1 MFEESPLKYFRDQYK
16 NPDKYEYGRPTSNEG
31 AVFTGEDKEET
42 ENKEGNLETKSPD
55 KVFGPS
61 GLSFQQTIELIKTT
75 GLKEEFKDNAEEMAI
90 IENRRQAILG
100 FLSKILED
108 VGNYISQINYLQ
120 IQKAASYDDI
130 NQYQSTIK
138 HADDLRSKFHNK
150 LITDLKIAMRLININ
165 FNADFPE
172 ADRVEEEAKMPDR
185 KNLTKEELK
194 NILDQREYQHFPHP
208 VGIFM
213 DFSKAPKDP
222 QGEREYI
229 AHWAF
234 QLYTGLSVLNSDINQ
249 H

>member
-1 MFEESPLKYFRDQYK
+1 MINESPLKYFRDQQK
-16 NPDKYEYGRPTSNEG
+16 NPDKYEYGRPATNEG
-31 AVFTGEDKEET
+31 AVFAGEET
-42 ENKEGNLETKSPD
+42 TDKLESKSPD
-55 KVFGPS
+55 KVFGQF
-61 GLSFQQTIELIKTT
+61 GQSFEKVIELIKSS
-75 GLKEEFKDNAEEMAI
+75 GLKEEFNNNLLEAAVV
-90 IENRRQAILG
+90 ENRREAILG
-100 FLSKILED
+100 FLTKILED

-130 NQYQSTIK
+130 NQYQSTIR

-150 LITDLKIAMRLININ
+150 LITDLKITMRLININ

-172 ADRVEEEAKMPDR
+172 VDRLEEEAKMPDR
-185 KNLTKEELK
+185 QNLTKKELK
-194 NILDQREYQHFPHP
+194 DILTQREYHSFPYP

-234 QLYTGLSVLNSDINQ
+234 QLYTDLSALTADIHKKN
-249 H
+249 

>member
-1 MFEESPLKYFRDQYK
+1 MINESPLKYFRDQQK
-16 NPDKYEYGRPTSNEG
+16 NPDKYEYGRPASNGG
-31 AVFTGEDKEET
+31 AVFAGEDKIES
-42 ENKEGNLETKSPD
+42 LESKSPD
-55 KVFGPS
+55 KVFGPA

-75 GLKEEFKDNAEEMAI
+75 GLKEEFKDNLTEAAI

-100 FLSKILED
+100 FLAKILED
-108 VGNYISQINYLQ
+108 TSNYIAQINYLQ
-120 IQKAASYDDI
+120 IQKAASYDDV

-150 LITDLKIAMRLININ
+150 LITDLKITMRLININ

-172 ADRVEEEAKMPDR
+172 VDRIEEESKMPDR
-185 KNLTKEELK
+185 KDLTKAELQ
-194 NILDQREYQHFPHP
+194 NILSQREYHSFPHP

-213 DFSKAPKDP
+213 DFSKSPKDP

-234 QLYTGLSVLNSDINQ
+234 QLYTDLSVLSSDINKKD
-249 H
+249 

>member
-1 MFEESPLKYFRDQYK
+1 MFEESPLKYFRDQQK
-16 NPDKYEYGRPTSNEG
+16 NPDRYAYGRPSSTDG
-31 AVFTGEDKEET
+31 AVFTGEDKEDQQD
-42 ENKEGNLETKSPD
+42 GLETKSPD
-55 KVFGPS
+55 KIFGPF

-75 GLKEEFKDNAEEMAI
+75 GLKEEFKDNVSELAI

-108 VGNYISQINYLQ
+108 VSHYISQINYLQ

-150 LITDLKIAMRLININ
+150 LITDLKITMRLININ

-172 ADRVEEEAKMPDR
+172 VDRIEEESKMPDR

-194 NILDQREYQHFPHP
+194 DILSQREYHHFPYP

-234 QLYTGLSVLNSDINQ
+234 QLYTSLSVLTSDIDHQ
-249 H
+249 